1 MTSLKSEPY
10 CKLPVI
16 FVSQRDLKRKQVSQI
31 VCKPMLKHQYFQCF
45 LQLRQWPRTG
55 FRLCQLPWKEWHC
68 RKQVLHTQCES
79 QTLHAGFF
87 PNEALFC
94 HLSSISPKNTQAL
107 FVILLFSLHN
117 YVFSGLY
124 PQTEKYNKGK
134 VKDGLQLRRRFND
147 KHIGIFSFIFKFH
160 LTSFITALC

>member
-1 MTSLKSEPY
+1 MSNVEAEMTSLKGEPY

-16 FVSQRDLKRKQVSQI
+16 FVSQRDLKRKQVSQ
-31 VCKPMLKHQYFQCF
+31 VFCRPVLKHQHSQCF
-45 LQLRQWPRTG
+45 VQLGQWPRTG
-55 FRLCQLPWKEWHC
+55 FRFCQLPWEEWCC
-68 RKQVLHTQCES
+68 RNRVLHTQCES

-87 PNEALFC
+87 PNDSLFC

-124 PQTEKYNKGK
+124 PQRGKYNKGK
-134 VKDGLQLRRRFND
+134 VKDGL
-147 KHIGIFSFIFKFH
+147 
-160 LTSFITALC
+160 